1 MIFTKKIYLVFVILF
16 ALHSKGLSQEKSSG
30 WTLYLQPAFSCTI
43 GKMNES
49 IYSSKGYKC
58 SLLEWEQKPL
68 WNYGITVFTAF
79 KNFGITA
86 EFDSAL
92 PVSCGKMYDSDWNSN
107 GIKTTYSIHE
117 LTAET
122 NLNTEFSLSY
132 IIKLDR
138 IFQIIPFV
146 QAQYSYNSF
155 EARNGEG
162 WYGGA
167 AYSKTGKDVSWNDE
181 NAAYYKVY
189 GIDYLRHSFYLF
201 TGFSFQ
207 LYITEK
213 IKTELLLSVSPFTY
227 TSAIDHHHGKYND
240 FRFQEIQYGYFSR
253 FKTGI
258 KLEYS
263 INSLIDAGMF
273 FQAVLGTEDKGK
285 LYSDYWTEKLTL
297 VDNQKS
303 GADIQSYRLSLFVTI
318 KVLK

>member
-1 MIFTKKIYLVFVILF
+1 M
-16 ALHSKGLSQEKSSG
+16 
-30 WTLYLQPAFSCTI
+30 
-43 GKMNES
+43 
-49 IYSSKGYKC
+49 
-58 SLLEWEQKPL
+58 
-68 WNYGITVFTAF
+68 
-79 KNFGITA
+79 
-86 EFDSAL
+86 
-92 PVSCGKMYDSDWNSN
+92 
-107 GIKTTYSIHE
+107 
-117 LTAET
+117 
-122 NLNTEFSLSY
+122 
-132 IIKLDR
+132 
-138 IFQIIPFV
+138 
-146 QAQYSYNSF
+146 
-155 EARNGEG
+155 
-162 WYGGA
+162 
-167 AYSKTGKDVSWNDE
+167 
-181 NAAYYKVY
+181 
-189 GIDYLRHSFYLF
+189 F